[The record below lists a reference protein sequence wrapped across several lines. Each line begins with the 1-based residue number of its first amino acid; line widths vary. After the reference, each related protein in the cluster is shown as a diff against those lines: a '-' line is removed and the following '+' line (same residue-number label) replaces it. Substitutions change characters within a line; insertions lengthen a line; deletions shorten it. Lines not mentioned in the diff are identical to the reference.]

1 MALSKKKQ
9 AIPFHSLEVQ
19 QTLNVHLRQ
28 LEGPGL
34 GKTVIESAHRDDYY
48 ILLFQQEGVSRLMVD
63 FREVILTGPCIYY
76 ILPGQVHHYKSIQEV
91 SGWLLGTDPLSIDPA
106 YRQVFEE
113 ALSEPQP
120 AMPSLQIQ
128 QQLHHCFKAMR
139 HLLQH
144 PATIFNDTVL
154 SHLISVCAGIFAGI
168 FLAAKERLQISKDRP
183 AIVTHQFRHLVS
195 SNYGQEKSPAAYATL
210 LNLSLPYLNECVKGT
225 TGKPVSYWIR
235 QAVMLEAKRLL
246 AYSTFSIK
254 EIAYKLGYDDHTYFS
269 RLFIKEMNITPARFR
284 KSYHG

>member
-9 AIPFHSLEVQ
+9 AIPFHSLGVQ

-28 LEGPGL
+28 LQGPGL
-34 GKTVIESAHRDDYY
+34 GKAVIESAHRDDYY

-76 ILPGQVHHYKSIQEV
+76 ILPGQVHHYTSTQEV
-91 SGWLLGTDPLSIDPA
+91 SGWLLGADPLSIDPA
-106 YRQVFEE
+106 YRQVLEE

-120 AMPSLQIQ
+120 AVPALQVQ
-128 QQLHHCFKAMR
+128 QQLDHCIKALH

-144 PATIFNDTVL
+144 PGSILNDTVL
-154 SHLISVCAGIFAGI
+154 SHLISACAGIFAGV
-168 FLAAKERLQISKDRP
+168 FLAEKERLMVSKDRP

-195 SNYGQEKSPAAYATL
+195 SNYRQEKSPAAYATL

-235 QAVMLEAKRLL
+235 QAVILEAKRLL
-246 AYSTFSIK
+246 AYSTLSIK
-254 EIAYKLGYDDHTYFS
+254 EIAYQLGYDDHTYFS
-269 RLFIKEMNITPARFR
+269 RLFIKVMDITPARFR
-284 KSYHG
+284 KTYHG